1 MLDRNLLIK
10 ANPLPMEA
18 NSYAKYESSLMT
30 ELKMGEKY
38 TRIAS
43 KQIKS
48 LSSMTGMK
56 NVTVIG
62 VHVRR
67 TDYVQ
72 YRCS

>member
-1 MLDRNLLIK
+1 MDKNLLIK

-18 NSYAKYESSLMT
+18 SSFAKYESSLMT
-30 ELKMGEKY
+30 ELRMGEKY
-38 TRIAS
+38 IRVAA

-48 LSSMTGMK
+48 LSSMTDMK
-56 NVTVIG
+56 NITVIG

-72 YRCS
+72 YR